1 MTGTMMGYTHA
12 HSIFIIIYWQFSR
25 LGAHL
30 CSRGQTLGLTPLCTS
45 SWRRRDAF
53 IPFSCV
59 FPATLSPGNHHFPF
73 HLGKFTRYEADYL
86 LPLLLAS
93 KQKAIC
99 SFSAIR
105 CRVVESS
112 CKERARARSALPL
125 LAVPGALQIIVVS
138 PMITGCAITF
148 HSFSITSFGK
158 GFHSQSSL
166 A

>member
-1 MTGTMMGYTHA
+1 MLPWA
-12 HSIFIIIYWQFSR
+12 D
-25 LGAHL
+25 LGAHPVVHKLLEEEGCLHSFLL
-30 CSRGQTLGLTPLCTS
+30 CFSSHAQPGKPSPPFPPGQ
-45 SWRRRDAF
+45 
-53 IPFSCV
+53 V
-59 FPATLSPGNHHFPF
+59 HQ
-73 HLGKFTRYEADYL
+73 YESNYL

-138 PMITGCAITF
+138 PVITGCAITF